1 MFSRRLRT
9 LSCVLNSF
17 NTPSVLLSTQR
28 TISKEKYVTISTTI
42 GIDAKLN
49 VKLKQSDMQM

>member
-1 MFSRRLRT
+1 MISRRLRT

-17 NTPSVLLSTQR
+17 NSVLLPPR
-28 TISKEKYVTISTTI
+28 IISKEKYVTISTTI

-49 VKLKQSDMQM
+49 VKLKQSEMQM